1 MPLLEASRAVPIVFV
16 AALDPV
22 GAGYVAS
29 LARPGGN
36 ATGFITYEYGIAAKW
51 LELLK
56 QIAPAVKRVAVMRNA
71 SLAGGAQFGAIQA
84 VAPSLGTQLVPID
97 PSNAAEIK
105 GSDARV
111 RAHYP
116 ELESKNLRASLT
128 PWAERRQAQDDL
140 QRIQESYGLSAEEA
154 QERLDGPQGEIII
167 ECGVDGGEWTLVGT
181 KDAEG
186 WRFRATRNETAIYD
200 LMSDEDRLDFEPY
213 AETGW
218 VDSWEAAL
226 AIFEEHP
233 WHRFC
238 PVRVHPNFAGEIWL
252 ALQDRFDADAR
263 HKDAEW
269 PLWHLKDWRRLCHGG
284 GRVSAYSDFT

>member
-1 MPLLEASRAVPIVFV
+1 MFV

-36 ATGFITYEYGIAAKW
+36 ATGFITYEYGMAAKW

-116 ELESKNLRASLT
+116 ELKIHLLPADLRL
-128 PWAERRQAQDDL
+128 WFRQ
-140 QRIQESYGLSAEEA
+140 
-154 QERLDGPQGEIII
+154 
-167 ECGVDGGEWTLVGT
+167 
-181 KDAEG
+181 
-186 WRFRATRNETAIYD
+186 
-200 LMSDEDRLDFEPY
+200 
-213 AETGW
+213 
-218 VDSWEAAL
+218 
-226 AIFEEHP
+226 H
-233 WHRFC
+233 
-238 PVRVHPNFAGEIWL
+238 
-252 ALQDRFDADAR
+252 
-263 HKDAEW
+263 
-269 PLWHLKDWRRLCHGG
+269 
-284 GRVSAYSDFT
+284 